1 MDAYSLILLER
12 LADRF
17 TVKARVGFYCLLNY
31 NGGAFSFVR
40 REYAGRIKVI
50 LNTWSIVQKSDIA
63 QTAMEE
69 MPEEGEGEEGEG
81 NEVKEDLKEST
92 PVKGGKGG
100 PGSAGSAGSQEM
112 SPQSM
117 DSADVVPIGKEMKV
131 PTTFNEMLLF
141 NASVMG
147 YGSST
152 WMNIVLQQ
160 FDDMVKNVANFGR
173 LQEECDVMSL
183 VLAKYKG
190 KINLPEF
197 KAVTLASLRSLLPA
211 EWDSEH
217 EVAWAW
223 LWENIE
229 GLLSAMLGKPK
240 LQEEALE
247 QYFARIPD
255 TVDWQ
260 TLRSQLFP
268 SFLEATPTAQGYL
281 KQSATRI
288 NFVAE
293 KIILHSLEIYR
304 APRKMVE
311 EISAVGLRHVGYGIP
326 TEIFPPFV
334 TCSVDLLKS
343 LTQDELTIEAFRWSL
358 SLMSKIMMRTISEGS
373 TLVMKAINANQKFQL
388 KRAMEVCAR
397 GQRAKEL
404 LNITAGS
411 QSISPFYWAIDSGA
425 LMCAEVMLED
435 LLTIRADRD
444 VYYYGVDAL
453 FTTHTECVQKI
464 CARAPTL
471 MPTLLDGLVWRSRQ
485 TKEGMRRV
493 NYYVKHLIQDLDGY
507 FSSNLEWLVEHSDPK
522 MVRHPT
528 VILFSD
534 VLWHRLAS
542 YKFILSKIYFLLIL
556 GVFIVGQAALLNH
569 RLEETQTVAEDAVMF
584 GCRIF
589 NYIFSMCKLIISQ
602 ANKTYR
608 DLGNGNVR

>member
-1 MDAYSLILLER
+1 
-12 LADRF
+12 
-17 TVKARVGFYCLLNY
+17 
-31 NGGAFSFVR
+31 
-40 REYAGRIKVI
+40 
-50 LNTWSIVQKSDIA
+50 
-63 QTAMEE
+63 
-69 MPEEGEGEEGEG
+69 
-81 NEVKEDLKEST
+81 
-92 PVKGGKGG
+92 
-100 PGSAGSAGSQEM
+100 
-112 SPQSM
+112 
-117 DSADVVPIGKEMKV
+117 MKV

-343 LTQDELTIEAFRWSL
+343 LTQ
-358 SLMSKIMMRTISEGS
+358 
-373 TLVMKAINANQKFQL
+373 AINANQKFQL

-453 FTTHTECVQKI
+453 FTTHTEC
-464 CARAPTL
+464 
-471 MPTLLDGLVWRSRQ
+471 
-485 TKEGMRRV
+485 
-493 NYYVKHLIQDLDGY
+493 
-507 FSSNLEWLVEHSDPK
+507 
-522 MVRHPT
+522 
-528 VILFSD
+528 
-534 VLWHRLAS
+534 
-542 YKFILSKIYFLLIL
+542 IYFLLIL

-608 DLGNGNVR
+608 DLGNGNVRHVCRCPVPAYLFELQETPGAVFSEESGDLWNLDYESSRVNSLLRGWL